1 MNQADII
8 NASKLTHTV
17 DDYTLNQKTAKLL
30 TFAGKMN
37 IVIKPSWIQFLLK
50 LKFWYEVAC
59 FVVEHIKEIVEY
71 INKKNA

>member
-30 TFAGKMN
+30 TFAAQKN
-37 IVIKPSWIQFLLK
+37 ITIKPSWISFLMK
-50 LKFWYEVAC
+50 IQFWYEVAC

-71 INKKNA
+71 INKKNV